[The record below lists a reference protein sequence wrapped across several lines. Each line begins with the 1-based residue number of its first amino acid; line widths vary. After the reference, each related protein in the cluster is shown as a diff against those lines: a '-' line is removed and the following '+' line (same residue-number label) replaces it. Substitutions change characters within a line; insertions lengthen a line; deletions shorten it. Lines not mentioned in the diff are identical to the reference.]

1 MVAKTI
7 REIMITMEKTELQKL
22 PKAALI
28 DIITSELGAL
38 NGLIHDQQET
48 IDKLNSTP
56 NRNLTTLF
64 VEDARLSGYTVA
76 RDMLLRFIQEKQN
89 N

>member
-7 REIMITMEKTELQKL
+7 REIMITMEKTEVQKL

-38 NGLIHDQQET
+38 NGLNFL
-48 IDKLNSTP
+48 KN
-56 NRNLTTLF
+56 
-64 VEDARLSGYTVA
+64 VV
-76 RDMLLRFIQEKQN
+76 
-89 N
+89 